1 MQITTESSVASM
13 NKPKI
18 SIIVPVYNTELY
30 LRECI
35 ESILRQSFMN
45 FEVLLVDD
53 GSTDASGSICED
65 YAAKDTRIRVFHQ
78 DNQGVSS
85 ARNLALDHVQ
95 GRYVLFLDADDFWY
109 VDTCLETL
117 VNEALRTDADI
128 VRGEYKTVD
137 EQGNDLF
144 ARKINR
150 RKMKQAYR
158 LVSSATFLKD
168 IIQGEFFLVLSLI
181 KADKVSQIRFRKGQV
196 FLEDMD
202 FYTRLMLQP
211 LKCVFVPCRFY
222 AYRKYMGSA
231 SNIQS
236 LKKAKQSF
244 EMCDCF
250 ESYACQTDN
259 RRLKRYFEYRSVMM
273 YYWTLAS
280 LDANKARLLAKELN
294 LNHLQKLARNRMW
307 KYGIFN
313 TASLYILL
321 PPVHAMHLLRSRNSI
336 HACVYSIYRKI
347 KSCYGVNV

>member
-1 MQITTESSVASM
+1 MQMKSQGMPVV
-13 NKPKI
+13 
-18 SIIVPVYNTELY
+18 SIIVPIYNTELY

-65 YAAKDTRIRVFHQ
+65 YAVKDTRIRVFHQ

-158 LVSSATFLKD
+158 PATFLKD

-202 FYTRLMLQP
+202 FYARLMLQP

-222 AYRKYMGSA
+222 AYRKYAQSA
-231 SNIQS
+231 SSS
-236 LKKAKQSF
+236 LSMKRFEDSF
-244 EMCDCF
+244 LIIGNLNT
-250 ESYACQTDN
+250 YATNANDSIL
-259 RRLKRYFEYRSVMM
+259 RKTLGEYSVLM
-273 YYWTLAS
+273 YYWGMGAIA
-280 LDANKARLLAKELN
+280 DFFYANRFLIISRLN
-294 LNHLQKLARNRMW
+294 LKERQQEVKKLMW
-307 KYGIFN
+307 KYRVFNRASIFV
-313 TASLYILL
+313 LL
-321 PPVHAMHLLRSRNSI
+321 PPIMCILLMRYRNCIIRLGKHALSKFLL
-336 HACVYSIYRKI
+336 
-347 KSCYGVNV
+347 

>member
-1 MQITTESSVASM
+1 MQMKSQGIPVV
-13 NKPKI
+13 
-18 SIIVPVYNTELY
+18 SIIIPVYNVGPY
-30 LRECI
+30 LRECL
-35 ESILRQSFMN
+35 ESILRQSYTD

-85 ARNLALDHVQ
+85 ARNLALNHVQ

-158 LVSSATFLKD
+158 PVSSVTFLKD
-168 IIQGEFFLVLSLI
+168 VTQGEFFLWLSLI
-181 KADKVSQIRFRKGQV
+181 KTDKVSQIRFRKGQV

-222 AYRKYMGSA
+222 AYRKYAQSA
-231 SNIQS
+231 SSS
-236 LKKAKQSF
+236 LSMKKFEDSF
-244 EMCDCF
+244 LIIGNLNA
-250 ESYACQTDN
+250 YATNANDSIL
-259 RRLKRYFEYRSVMM
+259 RKTLGEYSVLM
-273 YYWTLAS
+273 YYWGMGAIA
-280 LDANKARLLAKELN
+280 DFCYANRFLIINRLN
-294 LNHLQKLARNRMW
+294 LKKRQQEVNKLMW
-307 KYGIFN
+307 KYRVFNRASIFV
-313 TASLYILL
+313 LL
-321 PPVHAMHLLRSRNSI
+321 PPIMCIPLMRYRNCIIRLGKHALSKFLL
-336 HACVYSIYRKI
+336 
-347 KSCYGVNV
+347 

>member
-222 AYRKYMGSA
+222 AYRKYAQSA
-231 SNIQS
+231 SSS
-236 LKKAKQSF
+236 LSMKRFEDSF
-244 EMCDCF
+244 LIIGNLNA
-250 ESYACQTDN
+250 YATNANDSIL
-259 RRLKRYFEYRSVMM
+259 RKTLGEYSVLM
-273 YYWTLAS
+273 YYWGMGAIADFCYANRFLIIDR
-280 LDANKARLLAKELN
+280 LNLKERQQEANKL
-294 LNHLQKLARNRMW
+294 MW
-307 KYGIFN
+307 KYRVLN
-313 TASLYILL
+313 RASLFVLL
-321 PPVHAMHLLRSRNSI
+321 PPKWCILLMRYRNCIIRFGKQVLSRLFS
-336 HACVYSIYRKI
+336 
-347 KSCYGVNV
+347 